1 MIKYQK
7 MKIDNVWFIFKN
19 INEKKSVETRRLD
32 LYQCITHTIEE
43 IRNVSAIELY
53 LLLF

>member
-7 MKIDNVWFIFKN
+7 MKIDNVWFKFKN
-19 INEKKSVETRRLD
+19 INEKKKCRDTQLD

-43 IRNVSAIELY
+43 IRNASAVCNL
-53 LLLF
+53 

>member
-19 INEKKSVETRRLD
+19 INEKKSVGTRRLD

-43 IRNVSAIELY
+43 IRNASAVCNL
-53 LLLF
+53 

>member
-7 MKIDNVWFIFKN
+7 MKIDNVWFKFKN
-19 INEKKSVETRRLD
+19 MNVEKIVEKRRLD

-43 IRNVSAIELY
+43 IRNVSAVCNL
-53 LLLF
+53 